1 MSTNNQ
7 ILISEI
13 IKRDSSENPQ
23 YKNEDSFFEFFAAQ
37 QVLKKYDLSDE
48 EIEQHPHK
56 VNEQQAQPID
66 HHEPIAPVRDKI
78 AEHQARDDG
87 IENAHERHGERRRHV
102 HGEKP
107 FVRAIIG
114 KKPFEHVITY
124 ITFII

>member
-48 EIEQHPHK
+48 EIEQHLTGSGNDGGCDGVFFFADGELVHEDDDDTK
-56 VNEQQAQPID
+56 FKQDVKLTLCIIQAKNSMSFNEQ
-66 HHEPIAPVRDKI
+66 
-78 AEHQARDDG
+78 
-87 IENAHERHGERRRHV
+87 
-102 HGEKP
+102 
-107 FVRAIIG
+107 
-114 KKPFEHVITY
+114 PFEKWKTI
-124 ITFII
+124 FILDH

>member
-48 EIEQHPHK
+48 EIEQHLTGSG
-56 VNEQQAQPID
+56 N
-66 HHEPIAPVRDKI
+66 
-78 AEHQARDDG
+78 DG
-87 IENAHERHGERRRHV
+87 GCDGVFSLQTANLSMKMMTIPNLSKTLNSHFA
-102 HGEKP
+102 
-107 FVRAIIG
+107 
-114 KKPFEHVITY
+114 
-124 ITFII
+124 